1 MSLLKDSNTE
11 WRRDLMRAQ
20 HLHSNPYYG
29 SLGCL
34 CTLTNLFVHEP
45 TPPGGSDY
53 RCTKAPRRIGLGV
66 TCATHFG
73 SGCIIVCVSC
83 TSCGYCFAGLP
94 VGVALVQAEQ

>member
-1 MSLLKDSNTE
+1 MSLPKDSNTE

-45 TPPGGSDY
+45 TPPEARTTVAQKLHGGSGWVSLV
-53 RCTKAPRRIGLGV
+53 RLILG
-66 TCATHFG
+66 
-73 SGCIIVCVSC
+73 
-83 TSCGYCFAGLP
+83 
-94 VGVALVQAEQ
+94 QAASSFV